1 LALPARK
8 RELVSV
14 VMQFHH
20 KKEVE
25 LHQNGSPNQ
34 DST

>member
-1 LALPARK
+1 LALPTIK
-8 RELVSV
+8 RELARV

-25 LHQNGSPNQ
+25 LRQNGSPNK
-34 DST
+34 DSA

>member
-1 LALPARK
+1 LTLPAGERD
-8 RELVSV
+8 LASV

-25 LHQNGSPNQ
+25 LRHNGSRNQ
-34 DST
+34 DCA